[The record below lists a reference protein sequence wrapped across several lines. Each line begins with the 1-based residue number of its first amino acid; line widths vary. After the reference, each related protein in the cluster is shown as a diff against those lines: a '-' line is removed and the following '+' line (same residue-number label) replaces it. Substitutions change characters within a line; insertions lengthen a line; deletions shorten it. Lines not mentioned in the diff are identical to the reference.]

1 VAAPSS
7 ATGSARSASPVARI
21 SRPARS
27 SSLAAITDYSYVTSD
42 LRRIGLLAGVAFAVL
57 IGLTFVLH

>member
-1 VAAPSS
+1 M
-7 ATGSARSASPVARI
+7 
-21 SRPARS
+21 PAKNWLAMTIFA
-27 SSLAAITDYSYVTSD
+27 LAAITDYGYVTSD